1 MGVWPLGRCCP
12 GFWVSV
18 QPSQLDGGVRA
29 GELMGVRTGVSE
41 LVEADKAMI
50 ELSAELKRVSAE
62 LSALSEI
69 DPLTGAIKRR
79 FFDRRRPHRCCARL
93 LDFLTNWWPG

>member
-1 MGVWPLGRCCP
+1 
-12 GFWVSV
+12 
-18 QPSQLDGGVRA
+18 
-29 GELMGVRTGVSE
+29 MGVRTDVSE
-41 LVEADKAMI
+41 LVEAGKAMI

-79 FFDRRRPHRCCARL
+79 FSTGAGRIGVARGCWA
-93 LDFLTNWWPG
+93 FSRTGGPAEG